1 MNYTDVKAFETN
13 NTVGEIRNCDTIHII
28 GRHDMKDAEYKQ
40 NIDRIMDDI
49 LRRIADDIKERAIKM
64 HNR

>member
-1 MNYTDVKAFETN
+1 MLKHLKLITQLTA
-13 NTVGEIRNCDTIHII
+13 IRNCDTIHII